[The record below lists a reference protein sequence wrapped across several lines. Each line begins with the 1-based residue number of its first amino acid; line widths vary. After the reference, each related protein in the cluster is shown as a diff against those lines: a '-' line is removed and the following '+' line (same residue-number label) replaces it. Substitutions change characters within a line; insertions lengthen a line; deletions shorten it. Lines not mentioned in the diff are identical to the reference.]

1 MATNAFNLEDNS
13 AEPIDYTLVVPGRR
27 LIATFQP
34 QQWIHDYAADS
45 PAVEIDVTDAY
56 LALTPEE
63 RAEIRDNKDSSDN
76 LQSHDVWKEHGG
88 PGYVTVEDEIRE
100 FHEPVRDFSAH

>member
-1 MATNAFNLEDNS
+1 MAPNAFNLEDNS

-34 QQWIHDYAADS
+34 QQWIHNYAVDS
-45 PAVEIDVTDAY
+45 DPAVEIDVTDAY
-56 LALTPEE
+56 MALTPGE

-76 LQSHDVWKEHGG
+76 LQSHDV
-88 PGYVTVEDEIRE
+88 
-100 FHEPVRDFSAH
+100 